1 MQEVVSSLEFPGRAQ
16 TARASRSVASDT
28 AQKPNPERAPPKPS
42 KLARRRVAFRLVAA
56 ILLVALTIGVFTSDT
71 TRIRQLTNAV
81 PEIDFAISFIGF
93 GLDQVSVKGHRF
105 TIASDI
111 LDALELEQARSIVS
125 FDADS
130 ARARIEALSWVASVD
145 FRRVYPNQLEI
156 TVRERGAFAVW
167 RMGKTVSL
175 IDKEGRVLTR
185 IEENAIPSELPR
197 FSGAGAATHAAAFWT
212 DLNGHPA
219 IKEKIVG
226 AERFG
231 KRRWSIML
239 ANGVLIHLPESG
251 VSTALAQLESWP
263 GFDRYLANGDT
274 IIDLRAKGRI
284 VVRPTQAIS
293 RTSSGVRSIADLL
306 DQSG

>member
-1 MQEVVSSLEFPGRAQ
+1 MQEVVSSLEFPRRAQ
-16 TARASRSVASDT
+16 AARASRSVASDT
-28 AQKPNPERAPPKPS
+28 AQKPNPERTPPPPP
-42 KLARRRVAFRLVAA
+42 KLARRRIAFRLVAA
-56 ILLVALTIGVFTSDT
+56 ALLVALTIGVFTSDT

-81 PEIDFAISFIGF
+81 PEIDSAISFVGF

-111 LDALELEQARSIVS
+111 LDALELEQARSIFS

-175 IDKEGRVLTR
+175 IDKEGRVLSR
-185 IEENAIPSELPR
+185 IEENAIPSELPL
-197 FSGAGAATHAAAFWT
+197 FSRAGAATHAAAFWT

-251 VSTALAQLESWP
+251 VSTALTQLESWP
-263 GFDRYLANGDT
+263 GFDRYLANGDI

>member
-1 MQEVVSSLEFPGRAQ
+1 LQEVVSSLEFPGRAQ
-16 TARASRSVASDT
+16 AARASRSVASDT
-28 AQKPNPERAPPKPS
+28 AQKPNPERTPPPPP
-42 KLARRRVAFRLVAA
+42 KLARRRIAFRLVAA
-56 ILLVALTIGVFTSDT
+56 ALLVALTIGVFTSDT

-81 PEIDFAISFIGF
+81 PEIDSAISFVGF

-111 LDALELEQARSIVS
+111 LDALELEQARSIFS

-130 ARARIEALSWVASVD
+130 ARARIEDLSWVASVD

-175 IDKEGRVLTR
+175 IDKEGRVLSR
-185 IEENAIPSELPR
+185 IEENAIPSELPL
-197 FSGAGAATHAAAFWT
+197 FSRAGAATHAAAFWT

-251 VSTALAQLESWP
+251 VSTALTQLESWP
-263 GFDRYLANGDT
+263 GFDRYLANGDI